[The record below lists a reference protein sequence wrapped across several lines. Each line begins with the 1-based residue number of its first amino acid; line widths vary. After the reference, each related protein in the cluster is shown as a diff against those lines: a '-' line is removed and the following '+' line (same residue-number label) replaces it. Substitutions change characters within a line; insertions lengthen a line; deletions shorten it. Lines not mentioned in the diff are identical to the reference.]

1 MVVVPH
7 LFEGTSSIF
16 SVGEGY
22 LCQLRRLPTNVPD
35 HIPGSHIPHATSGA
49 HIRAPEGSMPA
60 PWPLTG
66 PRPPSGCQHGAGRL
80 TFMRPP
86 PDLQPGDLALHV
98 CEDSRRHWT
107 VTTNFCISG
116 TLLLV
121 TPNHTPS
128 PAPRVEKPEVGTR
141 AHIKPGLNYTRPYAP
156 YGPLTSPCQT
166 QNGKEPESMNNKQH
180 MSETHPTAYANQ

>member
-1 MVVVPH
+1 MVAQARKLQDAV
-7 LFEGTSSIF
+7 
-16 SVGEGY
+16 
-22 LCQLRRLPTNVPD
+22 QRRLPDVR
-35 HIPGSHIPHATSGA
+35 IVFQEG
-49 HIRAPEGSMPA
+49 RAWQIDGPPE
-60 PWPLTG
+60 
-66 PRPPSGCQHGAGRL
+66 
-80 TFMRPP
+80 
-86 PDLQPGDLALHV
+86 V
-98 CEDSRRHWT
+98 CEHRGAMDSGRHWT

-116 TLLLV
+116 SLLLV

-141 AHIKPGLNYTRPYAP
+141 AHIKPGLNYTRPCAP